1 MMVKQYKSTGD
12 KMKQND
18 YTYEIIKDRDRNI
31 IGLLIRY
38 KNNEAIIIPLIDII
52 LQMEKII

>member
-1 MMVKQYKSTGD
+1 
-12 KMKQND
+12 MKQDN
-18 YTYEIIKDRDRNI
+18 YKYEIVKDKERNI
-31 IGLLIRY
+31 IGILIRY

>member
-1 MMVKQYKSTGD
+1 MVVKEYKTTGD
-12 KMKQND
+12 YMKQDN
-18 YTYEIIKDRDRNI
+18 YSYEIVKDKERNI

-52 LQMEKII
+52 LQMEKKI